1 MGGAVGVQAVGRVPD
16 PFEPAGPSQ
25 TLPGEGARSAPPTGL
40 TAVATALRP
49 GSLITLIAGWISAQ
63 GRITTHMEGSRQQR
77 GVPAVLFG
85 RVPGRGLTT

>member
-49 GSLITLIAGWISAQ
+49 AA
-63 GRITTHMEGSRQQR
+63 
-77 GVPAVLFG
+77 
-85 RVPGRGLTT
+85 